1 MRHSL
6 TISSDSKSHFYEII
20 LWTVISNSQRN
31 PETLENKLHKIR
43 VELKKNPIDA
53 EKMRDLNNLTLDM
66 TITLNEIENYE
77 DQLIFL

>member
-1 MRHSL
+1 M
-6 TISSDSKSHFYEII
+6 KSYYEQ
-20 LWTVISNSQRN
+20 LLVIAKGTL
-31 PETLENKLHKIR
+31 ETLENKLHKIR
-43 VELKKNPIDA
+43 VELKNNPIDA